1 MKDNIYFVSGIG
13 TDIGKTY
20 ATAFLAN
27 KWQKEGINV
36 ITQKF
41 IQTGCK
47 GISDD
52 IVVHRRLM
60 KMPLCTEDTN
70 QTTCGAMF
78 SYPASIHLAAEI
90 DGKKVDLKA
99 IEEKTNC
106 LSEKFDRVLV
116 EGAGGLM
123 VPIRQDLLTID
134 HIAAMNYKLVFVTN
148 PFLGSINHTLLSFE
162 AMKARNMRLDTLI
175 FNNFTREKRSELIER
190 DSEKI
195 IRLYAEKMFGDIEVL
210 SCGDIGD

>member
-27 KWQKEGINV
+27 KWRKEGMNV

-52 IVVHRRLM
+52 IMVHRRLM
-60 KMPLCTEDTN
+60 NMPLCTEDTN

-78 SYPASIHLAAEI
+78 SYPASIHLAASI
-90 DGKKVDLKA
+90 DGREVDLKA

-134 HIAAMNYKLVFVTN
+134 YVAAMNYKVVFVTN
-148 PFLGSINHTLLSFE
+148 PFLGSINHSLLSFE

-175 FNNFTREKRSELIER
+175 FNNFTKAERSELIER

-195 IRLYAEKMFGDIEVL
+195 IRLYAEKMFGDICVL
-210 SCGDIGD
+210 SCGEIRG

>member
-27 KWQKEGINV
+27 KWRKEGMNV

-52 IVVHRRLM
+52 IMVHRRLM
-60 KMPLCTEDTN
+60 NMPLCTEDTN

-90 DGKKVDLKA
+90 DGREVDLKA

-134 HIAAMNYKLVFVTN
+134 HVAVMNYKVVFVTN
-148 PFLGSINHTLLSFE
+148 PFLGSINHSLLSFE

-175 FNNFTREKRSELIER
+175 FNNFTKVERSELIER

-195 IRLYAEKMFGDIEVL
+195 IRLYAEKMFGEIEVL
-210 SCGDIGD
+210 SCGEIRG